1 MVRRLS
7 EVLVGDA
14 HSAVLVTA
22 ATAVVA
28 GDRSRI
34 TFCGMSAALGAAM
47 IAVTEINTFE
57 ELANLRVTWRELWEK
72 TPNVS
77 FVQSW
82 DWLRSYWRTYGDK
95 QQLRILL
102 VTLRTKPIG
111 IVPLVTSEVETAL
124 GATPV
129 LSWPKNT
136 FVPFYGAIGP
146 NPAATLS
153 TSFSYV
159 CKTRRNWKSLE
170 LPQIDEFGY
179 DNLRT
184 NNALRNSRLK
194 PLRNGAVAHPV
205 VDMSGR
211 WDDYMGS
218 RDIAARKEFIQ
229 AEKII
234 EHCGPVSFHRWR
246 PEGGKVGATDRRWD
260 LFRVF
265 EGIRRDA
272 KGPARRD
279 DRELDVIKDAHSAAV
294 DAGAVEF
301 CSLTVSGRPAACA
314 YSYRTEGRIENVFL
328 GSREE
333 YGDAAL
339 TGLLGHMLRDSFMR
353 DDESIVFQPYD
364 ALRVTSWSNADV
376 TSIAYGHYA
385 KLSPAAQLLKRR
397 RAAEAGTIP
406 AQCPPVKVEVATEE
420 RISMPANESPLK
432 VYSGA

>member
-1 MVRRLS
+1 
-7 EVLVGDA
+7 
-14 HSAVLVTA
+14 
-22 ATAVVA
+22 
-28 GDRSRI
+28 
-34 TFCGMSAALGAAM
+34 M
-47 IAVTEINTFE
+47 IAVSEINTFE

-72 TPNVS
+72 TPNAS

-95 QQLRILL
+95 QELRILL

-111 IVPLVTSEVETAL
+111 IVPLVTRQVGTAL

-129 LSWPKNT
+129 LSWPENT

-153 TSFSYV
+153 TAFSHV
-159 CKTRRNWKSLE
+159 RRTRRNWKSLE
-170 LPQIDEFGY
+170 LPQIDEFGS
-179 DNLRT
+179 DKLRT
-184 NNALRNSRLK
+184 SNALRNARLK
-194 PLRNGAVAHPV
+194 PLRNGAVVHPV

-218 RDIAARKEFIQ
+218 RDVSARMEFIQ
-229 AEKII
+229 AEKVI
-234 EHCGPVSFHRWR
+234 EHCGPISFHRWR

-265 EGIRRDA
+265 EGIRLAA
-272 KGPARRD
+272 KRRGGCD
-279 DRELDVIKDAHSAAV
+279 DRELVVMKDAHAAAV

-314 YSYRTEGRIENVFL
+314 YNYRTDGRLENVFL
-328 GSREE
+328 GTREE

-353 DDESIVFQPYD
+353 EDQCMVFQPHD
-364 ALRVTSWSNADV
+364 SQRVATWSNADV

-397 RAAEAGTIP
+397 RAAEAGMIP
-406 AQCPPVKVEVATEE
+406 AQRPPVQVEVAAEE
-420 RISMPANESPLK
+420 QDAATANVSPLK
-432 VYSGA
+432 VYTGA

>member
-1 MVRRLS
+1 
-7 EVLVGDA
+7 
-14 HSAVLVTA
+14 
-22 ATAVVA
+22 
-28 GDRSRI
+28 
-34 TFCGMSAALGAAM
+34 M
-47 IAVTEINTFE
+47 IAVSEINTFE

-111 IVPLVTSEVETAL
+111 IVPLVTHDVETAL
-124 GATPV
+124 GAIPV

-153 TSFSYV
+153 TAFSHV

-170 LPQIDEFGY
+170 LPQVDEFGS

-184 NNALRNSRLK
+184 SNALRNARLK
-194 PLRNGAVAHPV
+194 PLRNGAVTHPV
-205 VDMSGR
+205 VDMAER
-211 WDDYMGS
+211 WDDYMGG
-218 RDIAARKEFIQ
+218 RNVAARMNFIQ
-229 AEKII
+229 AEKVI

-246 PEGGKVGATDRRWD
+246 PEGGKVGTTDRRWD

-265 EGIRRDA
+265 EGIRRDV
-272 KGPARRD
+272 KGRGGRD
-279 DRELDVIKDAHSAAV
+279 ECELAVMKDAHAAAV
-294 DAGAVEF
+294 DAGAVEI

-314 YSYRTEGRIENVFL
+314 YNYRTEGRLENVFL
-328 GSREE
+328 ESREQF
-333 YGDAAL
+333 GDAAL

-353 DDESIVFQPYD
+353 GDDRLVFQPCD
-364 ALRVTSWSNADV
+364 TRRVATWSNADA

-397 RAAEAGTIP
+397 RAAAAGDIP
-406 AQCPPVKVEVATEE
+406 GQRPPVKVDVAAEE
-420 RISMPANESPLK
+420 PVSVPANEAPLK
-432 VYSGA
+432 LYSGA

>member
-1 MVRRLS
+1 
-7 EVLVGDA
+7 
-14 HSAVLVTA
+14 
-22 ATAVVA
+22 
-28 GDRSRI
+28 
-34 TFCGMSAALGAAM
+34 
-47 IAVTEINTFE
+47 
-57 ELANLRVTWRELWEK
+57 
-72 TPNVS
+72 
-77 FVQSW
+77 
-82 DWLRSYWRTYGDK
+82 
-95 QQLRILL
+95 

-111 IVPLVTSEVETAL
+111 IVPLVTRHVETAL

-153 TSFSYV
+153 TAFSHV
-159 CKTRRNWKSLE
+159 RRTQRNWKSLE
-170 LPQIDEFGY
+170 LPQIDEFGH

-184 NNALRNSRLK
+184 NNALRIARLK
-194 PLRNGAVAHPV
+194 ACRNGAVAHPV
-205 VDMSGR
+205 VDMSDR

-218 RDIAARKEFIQ
+218 RDVSARMEYLQ
-229 AEKII
+229 SEKII
-234 EHCGPVSFHRWR
+234 AHCGPISFHRWR

-272 KGPARRD
+272 RGRGRRD
-279 DRELDVIKDAHSAAV
+279 DRELAAMKDAHAAAV

-314 YSYRTEGRIENVFL
+314 YNYRTEGRLENVFL
-328 GSREE
+328 EAREE

-353 DDESIVFQPYD
+353 DDESIVFQPHD
-364 ALRVTSWSNADV
+364 ARRVATWRNAEV
-376 TSIAYGHYA
+376 TSISYGHYA

-397 RAAEAGTIP
+397 RAAEAGDIP
-406 AQCPPVKVEVATEE
+406 AQRPPVKVEIGAKEQTSV
-420 RISMPANESPLK
+420 SVNESPLK
-432 VYSGA
+432 VYSDA

>member
-1 MVRRLS
+1 
-7 EVLVGDA
+7 
-14 HSAVLVTA
+14 
-22 ATAVVA
+22 
-28 GDRSRI
+28 
-34 TFCGMSAALGAAM
+34 M
-47 IAVTEINTFE
+47 IAVSEINTFE

-72 TPNVS
+72 TPNAS

-82 DWLRSYWRTYGDK
+82 DWLRSYWRTYGGN
-95 QQLRILL
+95 QQLRVLL

-111 IVPLVTSEVETAL
+111 IVPLVTHQVETAL
-124 GATPV
+124 GVTPV

-153 TSFSYV
+153 TAFSHV
-159 CKTRRNWKSLE
+159 RSTQRNWKSLE
-170 LPQIDEFGY
+170 LPQIDEFGS

-184 NNALRNSRLK
+184 SNALRNARLK

-205 VDMSGR
+205 VEMTDC

-218 RDIAARKEFIQ
+218 RDMSARKDFIQ
-229 AEKII
+229 SEKVI
-234 EHCGPVSFHRWR
+234 EHCGPISFHRWR

-272 KGPARRD
+272 KGRGRRD
-279 DRELDVIKDAHSAAV
+279 DRELAVMKDAHSAAV
-294 DAGAVEF
+294 DAGSVEF

-314 YSYRTEGRIENVFL
+314 YNYRTEGRLENVFL
-328 GSREE
+328 GAREE

-339 TGLLGHMLRDSFMR
+339 TCLLGHMLRDSFMR
-353 DDESIVFQPYD
+353 DDQQIVFQPHD
-364 ALRVTSWSNADV
+364 AQRVGTWSNAEM

-385 KLSPAAQLLKRR
+385 TLSPAAQLLKRR
-397 RAAEAGTIP
+397 RAAEAGDIP
-406 AQCPPVKVEVATEE
+406 AQRPPVKVEVAAEE
-420 RISMPANESPLK
+420 QAAVPANAPSLK